1 MKKNQEQVIPQ
12 NQTSKVRP
20 RILIV
25 DDDPNAL
32 ELFSMQLYQDYEVV
46 AVLSVAEALRQLEIK
61 RFHIAMTD
69 LVLPGENGLELI
81 QKIKTLWPFIS
92 VIVISGQATIE
103 TAVQAMKLGAD
114 EFILKPVLN
123 LELINL
129 TVQKILKTQ
138 WLVEENDRL
147 NKLLHETFDGQ
158 KVIGTSPPIQN
169 IINKVQK
176 IAPLDTTVLITG
188 ETGVGKGLFAELLHQ
203 NSKRKE
209 REFVAVNCGSL
220 SETLLESLLFGHKKG
235 AFTDAVRDK
244 MGYFME
250 ANGGTLFLDEIT
262 ETSLAFQVKLLK
274 ALEKGAIRQ
283 VGGDR
288 DFHVDVR
295 VITATNK
302 DIKQEVQ
309 SGNFREDLYYR
320 LNIINIHIPPLRERG
335 DDIKLLSHEFV
346 KEFSQKYGKQLT
358 ISKPVLSI
366 LDSRIWEGNIRELR
380 NALEHAVILAEHSAL
395 VPEDLPDY
403 IFAEEQAMSLDRL
416 TQLPYPEAKQ
426 SFEKEYLVE
435 LLKNCHG
442 NISLAADQSKIPRQ
456 NLYLKFSHYLIDPA
470 EYRV

>member
-1 MKKNQEQVIPQ
+1 MKKSQEQAALQHNTKI
-12 NQTSKVRP
+12 RP

-32 ELFSMQLYQDYEVV
+32 ELFSMQLYQEYEVETSLTV
-46 AVLSVAEALRQLEIK
+46 VDALRKLEQK
-61 RFHIAMTD
+61 RFHIALTD

-81 QKIKTLWPFIS
+81 QKIKTQWPFVS

-103 TAVQAMKLGAD
+103 TAVEAMKLGAED
-114 EFILKPVLN
+114 FLVKPVRN

-129 TVQKILKTQ
+129 MVQKILKTQ

-147 NKLLHETFDGQ
+147 NKLLQENLDGQ
-158 KVIGTSPPIQN
+158 KVIGTSVSIQS

-188 ETGVGKGLFAELLHQ
+188 ETGVGKGLFAELLHK

-209 REFVAVNCGSL
+209 KEFVAVNCGSL

-235 AFTDAVRDK
+235 AFTDAIRDK

-274 ALEKGAIRQ
+274 VLEKGAIRQ

-288 DFHVDVR
+288 DYHVDVR

-309 SGNFREDLYYR
+309 NGNFREDLYYR
-320 LNIINIHIPPLRERG
+320 LNIINIHIPPLRERRE
-335 DDIKLLSHEFV
+335 DIKLLSHEFV
-346 KEFSQKYGKQLT
+346 KEFSQKYTKQLT

-366 LDSRIWEGNIRELR
+366 LDSRKWEGNIRELR

-395 VPEDLPDY
+395 VPEDLPEY

-426 SFEKEYLVE
+426 SFEKEYLIE
-435 LLKNCHG
+435 LLKNCRG
-442 NISLAADQSKIPRQ
+442 NISMAADQSKIPRQ
-456 NLYLKFSHYLIDPA
+456 NLYLKFSHYLLDPA
-470 EYRV
+470 EYRS

>member
-1 MKKNQEQVIPQ
+1 MKKNQEQTTLST
-12 NQTSKVRP
+12 QTNKVRP

-25 DDDPNAL
+25 DDDQNTL
-32 ELFSMQLYQDYEVV
+32 DIFSMQLYQDYEVI

-61 RFHIAMTD
+61 RFHIAITD
-69 LVLPGENGLELI
+69 LVMPGEDGLELI
-81 QKIKTLWPFIS
+81 KKIKAQWPFVS
-92 VIVISGQATIE
+92 VIVISGQATRQMA
-103 TAVQAMKLGAD
+103 TDAMKLGAD
-114 EFILKPVLN
+114 DYLDKPVRS

-138 WLVEENDRL
+138 WLAEENDRL
-147 NKLLHETFDGQ
+147 NKLLHEMLDGQ
-158 KVIGTSPPIQN
+158 KVLGTSPSIQN
-169 IINKVQK
+169 IISKVQK

-188 ETGVGKGLFAELLHQ
+188 ETGVGKGLFAELIHQ

-244 MGYFME
+244 VGYFME

-309 SGNFREDLYYR
+309 TGNFREDLFYR

-335 DDIKLLSHEFV
+335 EDIKLLSHEFL

-366 LDSRIWEGNIRELR
+366 LDSRKWEGNIRELR

-442 NISLAADQSKIPRQ
+442 NISLAAEQSKIPRQ

-470 EYRV
+470 EYRI